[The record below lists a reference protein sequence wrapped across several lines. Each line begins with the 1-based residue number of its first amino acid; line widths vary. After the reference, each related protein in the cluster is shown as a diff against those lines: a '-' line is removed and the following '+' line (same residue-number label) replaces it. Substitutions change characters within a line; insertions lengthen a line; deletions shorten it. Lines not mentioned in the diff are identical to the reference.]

1 MPRLEKGSIQA
12 TEHMK
17 MVRSKKK
24 NNKAGTG
31 LFGDI
36 LKTVGKTAL
45 QHAPIPSF
53 AKDIGDQVIDFG
65 VGKTGLGVKKQKKTK
80 KGAALNLP

>member
-1 MPRLEKGSIQA
+1 MVKLQKGSPEAI
-12 TEHMK
+12 EFMK

-45 QHAPIPSF
+45 QYAPVPSF
-53 AKDIGDQVIDFG
+53 AKDVGDQIIDFG